1 MIDLKYHL
9 LGLRFHKLHVIKA
22 NLIGILTHLPAFLS
36 LDLVII
42 IIIIFSHKEVVWQV
56 PEANDRVPWVASL

>member
-9 LGLRFHKLHVIKA
+9 LGLRFHNLHGIKA
-22 NLIGILTHLPAFLS
+22 NLIGRLTHLPAFLS
-36 LDLVII
+36 LDLVI